1 MVKYKMYVLCTHG
14 TQYAYKSLD
23 IIYYADQTNYALV

>member
-1 MVKYKMYVLCTHG
+1 MVKYKIYVLGTHG

-23 IIYYADQTNYALV
+23 IIYYADLTNYALI